1 MDIWLY
7 WVIFALI
14 LFIIEMFTAGFAVIC
29 LSIGAGGAAIAAATD
44 ATLEIQLLTF
54 AIVSLVALAGVRP
67 LLKRLF
73 YRDGEKVATN
83 SSAMVG
89 KHGIVCSDVDGDDES
104 GRVIIEGVDWRAKSL
119 DGDTI
124 PKGTRVVVVA
134 IDSVVLTIKKL

>member
-89 KHGIVCSDVDGDDES
+89 KHGIVCSDVNGDDES